1 MHAHVRTLEVD
12 CADQGTTN
20 RINERTNYN
29 EVGKRAEVII
39 YASPAILV
47 IPKRGRKEHRRYAWG
62 RKEKRARRFTLSYL
76 SLRAQSGDAGS
87 CKLSATLTISTEVSH
102 GFLGEGRSRSCSLRR
117 K

>member
-29 EVGKRAEVII
+29 GVGKRAEVII

-47 IPKRGRKEHRRYAWG
+47 IPKRGRKEHRRYAWRNKKAG
-62 RKEKRARRFTLSYL
+62 EAVHLVT
-76 SLRAQSGDAGS
+76 LRAAKPVVAS
-87 CKLSATLTISTEVSH
+87 
-102 GFLGEGRSRSCSLRR
+102 
-117 K
+117 